1 MWPVTLSG
9 RLCIIALVSRYL
21 TNQLMHRRLIRMR
34 GLGPFSI
41 PKMPSGCSSCISC
54 RFQPLSTTYGQ
65 IAHVLL
71 TRSPLGLRKQASFRL
86 VRLACIRHAASVH
99 PEPGSNSP
107 FAHSFTLLRLFSF
120 LRFLYSVFIGIDVS
134 CSVFKDRPPRG
145 LPLSARL
152 YYHPLP
158 FPSSC
163 FFLFLPFFIFFR
175 YYSQQGNERAREKH
189 DVRISLLILHR
200 VVSFLQL

>member
-71 TRSPLGLRKQASFRL
+71 TRSPLGHLEQALLDL

-107 FAHSFTLLRLFSF
+107 FAHLFLNARAFGFFVCVAYSLL
-120 LRFLYSVFIGIDVS
+120 GIDVS
-134 CSVFKDRPPRG
+134 CSVFKDRFRG
-145 LPLSARL
+145 SSAQRSFIL
-152 YYHPLP
+152 
-158 FPSSC
+158 PSSPFSVKH
-163 FFLFLPFFIFFR
+163 FFVLFLPFFVFLIK
-175 YYSQQGNERAREKH
+175 REHSH
-189 DVRISLLILHR
+189 DLGHAPVGQLCFITLL
-200 VVSFLQL
+200 

>member
-1 MWPVTLSG
+1 
-9 RLCIIALVSRYL
+9 
-21 TNQLMHRRLIRMR
+21 MR
-34 GLGPFSI
+34 GHGPFYI

-71 TRSPLGLRKQASFRL
+71 TRSPLGHLEQALLDL

-107 FAHSFTLLRLFSF
+107 FAHLFLNARAFGFFVCVAYSLL
-120 LRFLYSVFIGIDVS
+120 GIDVS
-134 CSVFKDRPPRG
+134 CSVFKDRFPR
-145 LPLSARL
+145 LAAPPLSARL

-158 FPSSC
+158 FPSSI
-163 FFLFLPFFIFFR
+163 FLFFFAFFR
-175 YYSQQGNERAREKH
+175 LFGYYSQQGNERARKKH

>member
-107 FAHSFTLLRLFSF
+107 FAHSFTLSRFVSF

-145 LPLSARL
+145 LPAQRSFIL
-152 YYHPLP
+152 
-158 FPSSC
+158 PSSPFYVKR
-163 FFLFLPFFIFFR
+163 FFHFFVAVKRFCHLSLRENVTILFLNKLTSCIVIYRRCF
-175 YYSQQGNERAREKH
+175 
-189 DVRISLLILHR
+189 
-200 VVSFLQL
+200 

>member
-1 MWPVTLSG
+1 
-9 RLCIIALVSRYL
+9 
-21 TNQLMHRRLIRMR
+21 MR
-34 GLGPFSI
+34 GLGPFYI

-71 TRSPLGLRKQASFRL
+71 TRSPLGHLEQALLDL

-107 FAHSFTLLRLFSF
+107 FAHLFLNARAFGFFVCVAYSLL
-120 LRFLYSVFIGIDVS
+120 GIDVS
-134 CSVFKDRPPRG
+134 CSVFKDRFPR
-145 LPLSARL
+145 LAAPPLSARL

-158 FPSSC
+158 FPSSI
-163 FFLFLPFFIFFR
+163 FLFFFALFSSFFFITPQKTYVPMKKTPSHQGR
-175 YYSQQGNERAREKH
+175 PICYSCAEGT
-189 DVRISLLILHR
+189 
-200 VVSFLQL
+200 

>member
-1 MWPVTLSG
+1 
-9 RLCIIALVSRYL
+9 
-21 TNQLMHRRLIRMR
+21 MR
-34 GLGPFSI
+34 GLSPFYI

-71 TRSPLGLRKQASFRL
+71 TRSPLGHLEQALLDL

-107 FAHSFTLLRLFSF
+107 FAHLFLNARAFGFFVCVAYSLL
-120 LRFLYSVFIGIDVS
+120 GIDVS
-134 CSVFKDRPPRG
+134 CSVFKDRFHRLAAP
-145 LPLSARL
+145 PLSARL

-158 FPSSC
+158 FPSSVFC
-163 FFLFLPFFIFFR
+163 SFLPFFVFLIK
-175 YYSQQGNERAREKH
+175 REHSH
-189 DVRISLLILHR
+189 DLGHAPVGQLCFITLL
-200 VVSFLQL
+200 

>member
-1 MWPVTLSG
+1 
-9 RLCIIALVSRYL
+9 
-21 TNQLMHRRLIRMR
+21 MR
-34 GLGPFSI
+34 GLSPFYI

-71 TRSPLGLRKQASFRL
+71 TRSPLGHLEQALLDL

-107 FAHSFTLLRLFSF
+107 FAHLFLNACAFGFFVCVAYSLL
-120 LRFLYSVFIGIDVS
+120 GIDVS
-134 CSVFKDRPPRG
+134 CSVFKDRFPR
-145 LPLSARL
+145 LAAPPLSARL

-158 FPSSC
+158 FPSSI
-163 FFLFLPFFIFFR
+163 FLFFFAFFR
-175 YYSQQGNERAREKH
+175 LFELLFTAGNERARKKH